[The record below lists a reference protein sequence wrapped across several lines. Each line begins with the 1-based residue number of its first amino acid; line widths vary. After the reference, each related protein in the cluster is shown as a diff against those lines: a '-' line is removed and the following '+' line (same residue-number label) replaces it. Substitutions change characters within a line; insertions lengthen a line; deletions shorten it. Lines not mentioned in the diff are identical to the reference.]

1 MSHSRSAVPPGTR
14 STRSVSR
21 ARRALLLGAG
31 AATLLA
37 ACAQGAEPLTIQVYK
52 TPTCGC
58 CTQWV
63 EALKAAGLRPSISEL
78 DDLTPVRA
86 TYGVADALS
95 SCHTARIGGYVIEG
109 HVPPADILRLLR
121 ERPKALGLAVPGM
134 PIGSP
139 GMEMPGAGVEPY
151 ATLLLLD
158 AKGATRVFARHG

>member
-1 MSHSRSAVPPGTR
+1 LIRRPLL
-14 STRSVSR
+14 

-37 ACAQGAEPLTIQVYK
+37 ACAQGAEPLAIQVYK
-52 TPTCGC
+52 TPFCGC
-58 CTQWV
+58 CTKWV
-63 EALKAAGLRPSISEL
+63 EALRAAGLKPSINEL

-86 TYGVADALS
+86 TYGVDDTLS
-95 SCHTARIGGYVIEG
+95 SCHTARIGGYTIEG
-109 HVPPADILRLLR
+109 HVPPSDILRLLQ

-139 GMEMPGAGVEPY
+139 GMEMPGAVAEPY

>member
-1 MSHSRSAVPPGTR
+1 MTRLILRSPL
-14 STRSVSR
+14 
-21 ARRALLLGAG
+21 ARRTLLLGAG
-31 AATLLA
+31 ASTLLA
-37 ACAQGAEPLTIQVYK
+37 GCAQGAEPLAIQVYK

-58 CTQWV
+58 CSKWV
-63 EALKAAGLRPSISEL
+63 EALRAAGLKPSINEL

-95 SCHTARIGGYVIEG
+95 SCHTARIGGYTIEG
-109 HVPPADILRLLR
+109 HVPPSDILRLLQ

-139 GMEMPGAGVEPY
+139 GMEMPGAAAEPY

>member
-1 MSHSRSAVPPGTR
+1 VTR
-14 STRSVSR
+14 LIRR
-21 ARRALLLGAG
+21 PLLARRALLLGAG

-37 ACAQGAEPLTIQVYK
+37 ACAQGAEPLAIQVYK
-52 TPTCGC
+52 TPFCGC
-58 CTQWV
+58 CTKWV
-63 EALKAAGLRPSISEL
+63 EALRAAGLKPSINEL

-86 TYGVADALS
+86 TYGVDDTLS
-95 SCHTARIGGYVIEG
+95 SCHTARIGGYTIEG
-109 HVPPADILRLLR
+109 HVPPSDILRLLQ

-139 GMEMPGAGVEPY
+139 GMEMPGAVAEPY

>member
-1 MSHSRSAVPPGTR
+1 MTR
-14 STRSVSR
+14 LIRR
-21 ARRALLLGAG
+21 PLLARRALLLGAG

-37 ACAQGAEPLTIQVYK
+37 ACAQGAEPLAIQVYK
-52 TPTCGC
+52 TPFCGC
-58 CTQWV
+58 CTKWV
-63 EALKAAGLRPSISEL
+63 EALRAAGLKPSINEL

-86 TYGVADALS
+86 TYGVDDTLS
-95 SCHTARIGGYVIEG
+95 SCHTARIGGYTIEG
-109 HVPPADILRLLR
+109 HVPPSDILRLLQ

-139 GMEMPGAGVEPY
+139 GMEMPGAVAEPY

>member
-1 MSHSRSAVPPGTR
+1 MTRMILRSPL
-14 STRSVSR
+14 
-21 ARRALLLGAG
+21 ARRTLLLGAG
-31 AATLLA
+31 ASTLLA
-37 ACAQGAEPLTIQVYK
+37 GCAQGAEPLAIQVYK

-58 CTQWV
+58 CTKWV
-63 EALKAAGLRPSISEL
+63 EALRAAGLKPSINEL

-86 TYGVADALS
+86 TYGVIDTLS
-95 SCHTARIGGYVIEG
+95 SCHTARIGGYTIEG
-109 HVPPADILRLLR
+109 HVPPSDILRLLQ

-139 GMEMPGAGVEPY
+139 GMEMLGAAAEPY

>member
-1 MSHSRSAVPPGTR
+1 MRRPLL
-14 STRSVSR
+14 

-37 ACAQGAEPLTIQVYK
+37 ACAQGAEPLAIQVYK
-52 TPTCGC
+52 TPFCGC
-58 CTQWV
+58 CTKWV
-63 EALKAAGLRPSISEL
+63 EALRAAGLKPSINEL

-86 TYGVADALS
+86 TYGVDDTLS
-95 SCHTARIGGYVIEG
+95 SCHTARIGGYTIEG
-109 HVPPADILRLLR
+109 HVPPSDILRLLQ

-139 GMEMPGAGVEPY
+139 GMEMPGAVAEPY

>member
-1 MSHSRSAVPPGTR
+1 MTR
-14 STRSVSR
+14 LIRR
-21 ARRALLLGAG
+21 LPLARRALLLGAG

-37 ACAQGAEPLTIQVYK
+37 ACAQGAEPLAIQVYK
-52 TPTCGC
+52 TPSCGC
-58 CTQWV
+58 CTKWV
-63 EALKAAGLRPSISEL
+63 EALRAAGLKPSINEL

-86 TYGVADALS
+86 TYGVADTLS
-95 SCHTARIGGYVIEG
+95 SCHTARIGGYTIEG
-109 HVPPADILRLLR
+109 HVPPSDILRLLQ

-139 GMEMPGAGVEPY
+139 GMEMPGAAAEPY